1 MSSQLGSQRGRQL
14 DGDAILIRGLRV
26 WAIIG
31 IHPWERRI
39 PQTLVLDLDLSADIR
54 AAAASE
60 DLALTV
66 DYATVSERLSAFIR
80 AERFQL
86 IETLA
91 ERCAELVLT
100 EFAVQQLRLRVSKP
114 EAVSAA
120 EAVCVEIVRQR
131 HD

>member
-1 MSSQLGSQRGRQL
+1 MNGLNS
-14 DGDAILIRGLRV
+14 DAILIRGLKV

-31 IHPWERRI
+31 VHPWERRI
-39 PQTLVLDLDLSADIR
+39 PQTLILDLDMSADIR

-60 DLALTV
+60 DLTRTV

-91 ERCAELVLT
+91 ERCAALVLS
-100 EFAVQQLRLRVSKP
+100 EFAVQQLRFRVSKP
-114 EAVSAA
+114 EAVPSA